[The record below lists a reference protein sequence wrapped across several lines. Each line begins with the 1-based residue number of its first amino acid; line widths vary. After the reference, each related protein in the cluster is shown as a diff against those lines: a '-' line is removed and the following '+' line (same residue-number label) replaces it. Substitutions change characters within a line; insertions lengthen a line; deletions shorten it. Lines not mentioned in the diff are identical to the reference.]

1 MLEFFP
7 FKKTIPFMS
16 WGKVTTAIS
25 LLTFLFSIWA
35 LWDKGLN
42 LGVDFTGG
50 TVIEVSY
57 PQAANLPTIRGA
69 LEKTGLP
76 EVSVQSFGTSHDVLI
91 RLPVRGGAN
100 AAETSNQGMAAL
112 KGAGASVEVKRVD
125 FLGPQAGK

>member
-7 FKKTIPFMS
+7 FKKVIPFMS

-25 LLTFLFSIWA
+25 LLTFLFSVWA

-57 PQAANLPTIRGA
+57 DQPADLPAIRGA

-76 EVSVQSFGTSHDVLI
+76 EVSVQSFGTSRDQFRSPGPN
-91 RLPVRGGAN
+91 RLA
-100 AAETSNQGMAAL
+100 Q
-112 KGAGASVEVKRVD
+112 RVTIA
-125 FLGPQAGK
+125 P

>member
-50 TVIEVSY
+50 TVSEVS
-57 PQAANLPTIRGA
+57 
-69 LEKTGLP
+69 
-76 EVSVQSFGTSHDVLI
+76 
-91 RLPVRGGAN
+91 
-100 AAETSNQGMAAL
+100 
-112 KGAGASVEVKRVD
+112 
-125 FLGPQAGK
+125 